1 MKKYKLAAC
10 GGTFDLFHL
19 GHKEFI
25 ESISKA
31 SEKITIGITSDK
43 FSFEKSAYE
52 NFNTRKKSVEEF
64 IKTNQINAQILKID
78 DIYGPTLSEKYPFDV
93 LFVTNDSESGADK
106 INAKRKELGL
116 PLLKIIKVPLYKTS
130 DGKTLSSTRIKNG
143 QIGRDGKKYIDE
155 DLNFTLPESLRAN
168 LSKPFGKLITNNE
181 KPRSSN
187 FIAVGDETVKSFTS
201 EKIQPALS
209 IIDLKNN
216 RKRKYKGAS
225 DLGLNPKKI
234 IKAVNPSG
242 HITKDLIGAV
252 KLGLE
257 TPRSA
262 VLVDGEEDLAVIPAV
277 LLSPLGYKIYY
288 GQPGKGVVKIV
299 VSEDV
304 KRQIKE
310 LLSQFLRKVL

>member
-10 GGTFDLFHL
+10 GGTFDLFHF
-19 GHKEFI
+19 GHKEFL
-25 ESISKA
+25 ESIFKA
-31 SEKITIGITSDK
+31 SEKIIIGITSDK
-43 FSFEKSAYE
+43 FSFDKSAYE
-52 NFNTRKKSVEEF
+52 NFNTRKKSVEKF

-78 DIYGPTLSEKYPFDV
+78 DIYGPTLSEKYPFDA

-106 INAKRKELGL
+106 INAKRKGLGL

-143 QIGRDGKKYIDE
+143 QISRDGKKYIDE
-155 DLNFTLPESLRAN
+155 DLNFTLPENLRASF
-168 LSKPFGKLITNNE
+168 SKPFGQLVKKIEGSFSKN
-181 KPRSSN
+181 
-187 FIAVGDETVKSFTS
+187 IVAVGDETVKSFTS
-201 EKIQPALS
+201 KKIQPALS

-216 RKRKYKGAS
+216 RKSKYKGAS
-225 DLGLNPKKI
+225 DLGLNPQKI
-234 IKAVNPSG
+234 IKAVNSSG

-257 TPRSA
+257 THRSV

-299 VSEDV
+299 VSENV